1 MHRHILRALLF
12 LTGLLLSSIAAFYSV
27 TGLAHIFSGAL
38 VPVMVMGSALELAK
52 LVGASWV
59 FRHWRAAP
67 KMLTAYVSV
76 GILVLMML
84 TGVGIFGYLSRAY
97 LVQQA
102 PLAAAA
108 AERTTLERA
117 VTLAKDAYTR
127 DENALETFSSK
138 NAGDQII
145 ARLTER
151 DRLSG
156 NSGAVNVL
164 RSQQTLQR
172 ELQTRA
178 RESAKELQ
186 VAEQALAVF
195 NQRTQEQTVDIG
207 PLLFIAKA
215 WYRDTSVDVLDRTV
229 TIFILVII
237 SVFDPMA
244 IALLL
249 AAQSLAREP
258 VGLTNEPDKVDNTSP
273 NIDNTSPNIDNTPEL
288 TLTPAVPDP
297 SALYVVTRI
306 PPNTANTVVPE
317 SNSVISSATDT
328 STLADPVL
336 SAPLPIERPKHA
348 RARRVRSAEAHRLS
362 HS

>member
-1 MHRHILRALLF
+1 MERHILRALLF

-258 VGLTNEPDKVDNTSP
+258 DKVDN
-273 NIDNTSPNIDNTPEL
+273 NSPNIDNTPEL

-297 SALYVVTRI
+297 SALYVVASI

>member
-59 FRHWRAAP
+59 FRHWRTAP

-258 VGLTNEPDKVDNTSP
+258 VGSTNEPDKV
-273 NIDNTSPNIDNTPEL
+273 DNTSPNIDNTPEL

-336 SAPLPIERPKHA
+336 SAPLPLERPKHA

>member
-1 MHRHILRALLF
+1 MERHILRALLF

-102 PLAAAA
+102 PLAAAT
-108 AERTTLERA
+108 AERTTLERT

-229 TIFILVII
+229 TIFILIII

-258 VGLTNEPDKVDNTSP
+258 DKVDN
-273 NIDNTSPNIDNTPEL
+273 NSPNIDNTPEL

-297 SALYVVTRI
+297 SALYVVASI

>member
-1 MHRHILRALLF
+1 MERHILRALLF

-102 PLAAAA
+102 PLAAAT

-229 TIFILVII
+229 TIFILIII

-258 VGLTNEPDKVDNTSP
+258 DKVDN
-273 NIDNTSPNIDNTPEL
+273 NSPNIDNTPEL

-297 SALYVVTRI
+297 SALYVVASI

>member
-258 VGLTNEPDKVDNTSP
+258 VGLTNEPDKVDN
-273 NIDNTSPNIDNTPEL
+273 NSPNIDNTPEL

-297 SALYVVTRI
+297 SALYVVASI

-336 SAPLPIERPKHA
+336 SAPLPLERPKHA

>member
-59 FRHWRAAP
+59 FRHWRTAP

-117 VTLAKDAYTR
+117 VALAKDAYTR

-138 NAGDQII
+138 NASDQII
-145 ARLTER
+145 TRLTER

-258 VGLTNEPDKVDNTSP
+258 VGLTNEPDKVDNS
-273 NIDNTSPNIDNTPEL
+273 SPNIDNTPEL

>member
-1 MHRHILRALLF
+1 MERHILRALLF

-102 PLAAAA
+102 PLAAAT
-108 AERTTLERA
+108 AERTTLERT

-138 NAGDQII
+138 NAGDQIV

-229 TIFILVII
+229 TIFILIII

-258 VGLTNEPDKVDNTSP
+258 DKVDN
-273 NIDNTSPNIDNTPEL
+273 NSPNIDNTPEL

-297 SALYVVTRI
+297 SALYVVASI